1 MTIHSIH
8 HAQLPFRAGDEAQIR
23 RFYNQLIGLT
33 EFRIGQQSAQGG
45 QGVPLRFVAG
55 HQRVDLVPTENW
67 QPNPVPAH
75 LAFEVQDLPSLRR
88 RLLSADVVL
97 EESQPL
103 AGHLRFYVNDPAG
116 NRLEFLEPDAS
127 QGSFV

>member
-1 MTIHSIH
+1 MNIHSIH
-8 HAQLPFRAGDEAQIR
+8 HAQLGFRAGDEAQIR

-33 EFRIGQQSAQGG
+33 EFKVGQQPALGA
-45 QGVPLRFVAG
+45 PLRFVAG

-67 QPNPVPAH
+67 QPSPVPAH

-88 RLLSADVVL
+88 RLLSANVVL
-97 EESQPL
+97 EETQPL
-103 AGHLRFYVNDPAG
+103 VGHLRFYVKDPAG

-127 QGSFV
+127 QASTV